1 MASGKFRLFYK
12 DGNVDH
18 PCVGVHYQV
27 TSPGSAIVASGTT
40 DLQGETKGF
49 VSSAGAGVY
58 VLEVRQ
64 SAAGG
69 WGKPDLHDGA
79 DNVPEIDLGFA
90 ADTGAKT
97 KAVRVKPF
105 FKIRFHTHPD
115 RKPIPGA
122 KFTAHALDVHGKRVV
137 ARDLDKSKPVTG
149 ETDSKGETAEIFC
162 ASKATFSFVLPDT
175 GGKVS
180 VQTKMLPPLVKGQ
193 DHTLYDFPF
202 KTVMATT
209 GPDPA
214 KQAEL
219 AGKNSLP
226 VLISPADEELIM
238 VPQSDFD
245 EFEEMSG
252 RLDKIMGAAHLAKL
266 DLSRALE
273 SQTASEIA
281 AAEKALGLAED
292 KVKSELNKNF
302 SKVADLKEVV
312 TLESF
317 NKGGPKGMSQM
328 GLRRRYLK
336 NDKYLQLK
344 AKRINKSEYKLNLK
358 FGSVAGTKAGASTSP
373 KSLDVVALK
382 KSFEKIS
389 HSLKTSKEWKTDP
402 KVINLLDLA
411 SNEFADTLLK
421 SETYEVDAQA
431 QWLRFV
437 GGAGANAEVDW
448 KKKKALIQGNLQAKL
463 ILCEGKATGRWAVPS
478 LKGWMMSFGGEDL
491 GALRFVIECEL
502 YGFAGAKLMASGAV
516 GIALKDGKQVAHP
529 VKKDDSQSLAKS
541 IDPKTRLPRFQPD
554 GPYAKMP
561 ENLNGVQA
569 EVNAFAGVE
578 AGVTP
583 GGKIQWLPPRQKE
596 FVSFAEVSG
605 TLAGNAGIGAA
616 AQLYIYMADGRFRVR
631 VAAQLCFGLGGKG
644 SVDFTVNA
652 DKISEFV
659 EWIAYQLLHAG
670 FRKLVY
676 FAEAAFGVLTRL
688 MLLCVAHGS
697 PEAKVIE
704 AWAANIDVAFRNYI
718 DLLEL
723 AKTRREMVDNIN
735 RVPPWLVH
743 ATPETRGMLLYQI
756 TRHGTPSHARDLPS
770 SKESTLLDLQIH
782 YLSSHKDAVCKILE
796 GVQTARE
803 WANVMEHMSA
813 RGTKVAD
820 AGKKEG
826 DVVRFLNNGVSLA
839 DLPPVMSRM
848 NQATTKPQAKDSP
861 TTGNAFLDRYLKKR
875 DSLIDQFPKG
885 YQVAQLMPY
894 GGNGMHRNGQPA
906 VDFAQIETL
915 GIGEAMSGDPGSHIG

>member
-1 MASGKFRLFYK
+1 MATGKFRLFYK

-18 PCVGVHYQV
+18 ACAGVHYQV
-27 TSPGSAIVASGTT
+27 LSPGGAIAGSGKTDAHGETVEFNSASGPGTYE
-40 DLQGETKGF
+40 LQ
-49 VSSAGAGVY
+49 
-58 VLEVRQ
+58 VREGP
-64 SAAGG
+64 SGG
-69 WGKPDLHDGA
+69 WSEPDVHDGPE
-79 DNVPEIDLGFA
+79 NKPEIRLA
-90 ADTGAKT
+90 ALSERGAT
-97 KAVRVKPF
+97 TRSIRVKPYLRV
-105 FKIRFHTHPD
+105 RFHTHPD

-122 KFTAHALDVHGKRVV
+122 KFTARTLDANGKRVI
-137 ARDLDKSKPVTG
+137 ARELEKSKPVDGT
-149 ETDSKGETAEIFC
+149 TDAKGETGVIWC
-162 ASKATFSFVLPDT
+162 ASSSAFSFVLPNT
-175 GGKVS
+175 GGAVS
-180 VQTKMLPPLVKGQ
+180 VHTKALAPLVKGQ
-193 DHTLYDFPF
+193 DFQLYEFPF
-202 KTVMATT
+202 KTAIATT

-214 KQAEL
+214 KQADM
-219 AGKNSLP
+219 AGKKSLP
-226 VLISPADEELIM
+226 VLISPADQELIM

-273 SQTASEIA
+273 SQTPSEIA

-302 SKVADLKEVV
+302 SKLADLKEVV

-317 NKGGPKGMSQM
+317 NKSGVKGESQM

-336 NDKYLQLK
+336 SDKYLQLK

-358 FGSVAGTKAGASTSP
+358 FGSVADTKGGASVSP
-373 KSLDVVALK
+373 KSLDVAALK

-389 HSLKTSKEWKTDP
+389 VSLKTSKEWKSDP
-402 KVINLLDLA
+402 KVVSLLDVA
-411 SNEFADTLLK
+411 GNEFADTLLK
-421 SETYEVDAQA
+421 SDTYEVDAQA

-437 GGAGANAEVDW
+437 GAAGANAEVDW

-463 ILCEGKATGRWAVPS
+463 ILCEGKTTGRWAVPS

-491 GALRFVIECEL
+491 GALRFVLECEL

-516 GIALKDGKQVAHP
+516 GIALKDGKQVAIP

-541 IDPKTRLPRFQPD
+541 IDPKTKLPRFQPD
-554 GPYAKMP
+554 SPYAKMP

-616 AQLYIYMADGRFRVR
+616 AQLYIYMAEGKFRVR

-652 DKISEFV
+652 DKIGEFV

-676 FAEAAFGVLTRL
+676 FAEAAFGVLSRL
-688 MLLCVAHGS
+688 LLLCVAHGS
-697 PEAKVIE
+697 PEAKAIE
-704 AWAANIDVAFRNYI
+704 AWAANIDVAFRAYI
-718 DLLEL
+718 TSLEL

-770 SKESTLLDLQIH
+770 SKASTFLDLQIH
-782 YLSSHKDAVCKILE
+782 YLSSHKEAVCKILE

-803 WANVMEHMSA
+803 WANVMEHMSV
-813 RGTKVAD
+813 RGSKVAD
-820 AGKKEG
+820 PGKKEG

-848 NQATTKPQAKDSP
+848 NQATTTAPAKESP

-875 DSLIDQFPKG
+875 DALIDRFPKG
-885 YQVAQLMPY
+885 YQVAQLTPY
-894 GGNGMHRNGQPA
+894 GGNGMHRSGQPSA
-906 VDFAQIETL
+906 DFAQIATR
-915 GIGEAMSGDPGSHIG
+915 GIGEAMPGDPGSHTG